1 MDGIDL
7 SSAATA
13 GGSSTG
19 PDGTDGTN
27 LADGSEPGSPAVG
40 GNGEPGSILDPEH
53 SSVSETTSDAVPGR
67 SAASETSERP
77 LSANADEDRAASG
90 QRPTSST
97 ADWLKETEKNMATL
111 LEILKANGA
120 TEADLEMM
128 KPLLSNQKFSGAI
141 ESELT
146 AKGEW
151 ERKAAESSGKLSE
164 FESQRNQFEAQAE
177 EAKKKVTQYDEW
189 YNGVLPT
196 LQKVQQDTIAAAAE
210 AASAKAQLSKAKEM
224 YGFDLP
230 TDVPTVVT
238 GSTALPNSP
247 VATAPTSP
255 AATRSDLPDLS
266 NYITADR
273 FAQEA
278 NVVGS
283 AIADVQDLAFEHIAL
298 FGYNKPINMAGLRQ
312 KAVAEKRPIREIWER
327 ELHVADRKGEI
338 AAAAESER
346 VKKYQEELAAA
357 RKEGY
362 IEGASQSIN
371 PMTREP
377 QNSRFGVA
385 FTKRDSE
392 GAKPWEAVSGRA
404 QDRLQ
409 KVVSTLAKQG
419 AA

>member
-1 MDGIDL
+1 MDGIDPNN
-7 SSAATA
+7 AAPA
-13 GGSSTG
+13 GGSSIG
-19 PDGTDGTN
+19 S
-27 LADGSEPGSPAVG
+27 DGSNVADIPNGSESGSPAVG
-40 GNGEPGSILDPEH
+40 GNGEPGSILDSEH
-53 SSVSETTSDAVPGR
+53 SSVSETTSDAVPGH

-77 LSANADEDRAASG
+77 LSANADEDRATGG

-97 ADWLKETEKNMATL
+97 ADWLKENEKNMATL

-141 ESELT
+141 EGELT

-151 ERKAAESSGKLSE
+151 ERKAAEASGKLSE
-164 FESQRNQFEAQAE
+164 FESQRNQFEAQAN
-177 EAKKKVTQYDEW
+177 EAKTKVEQYDNW

-196 LQKVQQDTIAAAAE
+196 LQKVQQETIAAAAE
-210 AASAKAQLSKAKEM
+210 AASAKALLSKAKEM
-224 YGFDLP
+224 YGFELP

-238 GSTALPNSP
+238 SPTAPPVTP
-247 VATAPTSP
+247 VATAPTTP
-255 AATRSDLPDLS
+255 GRSDLPDLS

-273 FAQEA
+273 FKQEA
-278 NVVGS
+278 DVVGS

-312 KAVAEKRPIREIWER
+312 KAVAEKRPVREIWER
-327 ELHVADRKGEI
+327 EMHVADRKNEI
-338 AAAAESER
+338 AATAEAER
-346 VKKYQEELAAA
+346 VAKYNAELAAA
-357 RKEGY
+357 RKEGF

-377 QNSRFGVA
+377 VASRFGVA

-392 GAKPWEAVSGRA
+392 GSKPWEAASSRA
-404 QDRLQ
+404 NDRLH